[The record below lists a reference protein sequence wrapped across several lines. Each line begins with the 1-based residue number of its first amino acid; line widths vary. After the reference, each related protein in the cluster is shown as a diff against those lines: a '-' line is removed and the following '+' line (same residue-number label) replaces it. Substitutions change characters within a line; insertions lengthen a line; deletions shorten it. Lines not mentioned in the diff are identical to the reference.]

1 MYTLNSR
8 QSVKNIPTVNHSR
21 QDTNNILGFSLIEVI
36 VVTALTILILFS
48 TVIMFLTFLINQAR
62 LTQRQKV
69 KTAGDNAL
77 KQIEQAVR
85 GAQEITTCEEGMSEL
100 EWISFAE
107 VPGVIEVVDV
117 SGNDRIA
124 SQSGTETYLLTPEN
138 IIADPSGIRFDCY
151 STTRESNFVTVRFS
165 LSTKNDEGLMNEE
178 LRQNFQT
185 SIDVRN

>member
-1 MYTLNSR
+1 MFASNIKHLLNQNFIGKSSKHHR
-8 QSVKNIPTVNHSR
+8 NT
-21 QDTNNILGFSLIEVI
+21 LGFSLIEVI

-85 GAQEITTCEEGMSEL
+85 GAQEITTCEENMSTL
-100 EWISFAE
+100 EWISLAE
-107 VPGVIEVVDV
+107 TPGVIEVVDD
-117 SGNDRIA
+117 SGNNRIA

-138 IIADPSGIRFDCY
+138 IIADPAEIRFDCY

-165 LSTKNDEGLMNEE
+165 LSTKDDEGLMNEQ

-185 SIDVRN
+185 SIDIRN